1 MLFKQYPFIGKTREE
16 LLKNI
21 KTRKLTFN
29 KVSKISDNA
38 KNLINKM
45 LEIDPNKR
53 IKFKDIW
60 QHPFINKN
68 PEKTDEMLMNSM
80 MISKKY

>member
-1 MLFKQYPFIGKTREE
+1 
-16 LLKNI
+16 
-21 KTRKLTFN
+21 
-29 KVSKISDNA
+29 
-38 KNLINKM
+38 M